1 MPYKTICGAKL
12 YYETFGV
19 PKAGQAPILLV
30 HGSTQTGAS
39 CWNKVAPLLA
49 NDYHV
54 IVPDCRGHGRS
65 ENPRHTYSFHEMAA
79 DLATLIRDLGFERAH
94 VIGHSN
100 GGNIAIVMMMEH
112 PEVIQTCIS
121 QAGNAWLTPQ
131 LIERERIVFTPDYIA
146 EHDPEWM
153 KEVVTLH
160 EPFHGQ
166 GYARALIE
174 LTLEEMIR
182 EPNYTPQQMSTLAL
196 PVLFIQGEQDGVNA
210 HSRFA
215 QRMARA
221 VPFAEVWIPAGVGH
235 NVHDEILS
243 EWLARVR
250 DFLSRRG
257 TPEGEQL
264 YRFRKQRFP
273 DDRIQVFDVRVGVDG
288 KPFGVALTE
297 TDREQALS
305 VLQRSAEASGIR
317 VLITSSTPW
326 ALLNRPVE
334 DLRRKP
340 SILSER
346 ISQARLGEAARV
358 LEVAEGWSKIR
369 LEQDGYMGWV
379 HTVALFLCDEV
390 VASAYVTACNAIVCV
405 PLAEAR
411 NADGSLA
418 QKIPFAVRLPLQ
430 GDQVTLPDGRRWW
443 VHPQDFMT
451 LAQAPR
457 PDETGITLALD
468 LLRRFVGV
476 PYLWGG
482 RTPYGFDCSGLAGT
496 FYAFLGITIPRDADQ
511 QFQAGRPVDGTPQ
524 AGDLLFFGE
533 PDEDGDIRISHVA
546 ISLGGDEFIHAN
558 GASWGVSYNS
568 FRPSSPLY
576 REWLT
581 VNYRGARRFP

>member
-19 PKAGQAPILLV
+19 PQAGQAPILLI

-65 ENPRHTYSFHEMAA
+65 ENPRHTYSFREMAA
-79 DLATLIRDLGFERAH
+79 DLAALIRDLGFERAH

-100 GGNIAIVMMMEH
+100 GGNIVIVMMMEH
-112 PEVIQTCIS
+112 PEVIQTCIP

-153 KEVVTLH
+153 KEVVALH

-166 GYARALIE
+166 GYARALIA
-174 LTLEEMIR
+174 LTLADMIR
-182 EPNYTPQQMSTLAL
+182 EPNYTPQQMSTLDL

-257 TPEGEQL
+257 NVESEQL

-273 DDRIQVFDVRVGVDG
+273 DDRIQVFDVRVGADG
-288 KPFGVALTE
+288 KPFGVVLTE
-297 TDREQALS
+297 TERKQALS
-305 VLQRSAEASGIR
+305 VLQRSVDASGIR
-317 VLITSSTPW
+317 VLITPSTPW
-326 ALLNRPVE
+326 ALFNRPVE

-358 LEVAEGWSKIR
+358 LETVEDWSKIR
-369 LEQDGYMGWV
+369 LEQDGYIGWV
-379 HTVALFLCDEV
+379 HTTALFLCDEV
-390 VASAYVTACNAIVCV
+390 VASAYATACNAIVCV
-405 PLAEAR
+405 PLAEAC

-430 GDQVTLPDGRRWW
+430 EDQVTLPDGRRWW
-443 VHPQDFMT
+443 VRPQDFMT

-457 PDETGITLALD
+457 PDEAGIALALG

-511 QFQAGRPVDGTPQ
+511 QFQAGRPVDGAPQ

-568 FRPSSPLY
+568 FCPSSPLY